1 MVRSYTDTR
10 PDRLQTL
17 SPLPVPQSIPR
28 FTSRGIAHASQD
40 AFPPY
45 LQLNMTFI
53 DGIYSQWN
61 RQTRVPGQRQRR
73 SHRDLRDLKGAEVY
87 LRYKEGTYWLPH
99 TSLEESLLGA
109 KNMFSYPSH
118 CVANSFK
125 ALSKGT
131 S

>member
-45 LQLNMTFI
+45 LQPNMTFI
-53 DGIYSQWN
+53 DGICSTELTN
-61 RQTRVPGQRQRR
+61 TGARTACDLIETFETSREQR
-73 SHRDLRDLKGAEVY
+73 
-87 LRYKEGTYWLPH
+87 
-99 TSLEESLLGA
+99 
-109 KNMFSYPSH
+109 FI
-118 CVANSFK
+118 
-125 ALSKGT
+125 
-131 S
+131 